1 MVARFALA
9 LPSMEA
15 TTSKTSSL
23 VSDAQARQYRE
34 EGWFVLERALA
45 EDQLEL
51 LRGFAQTAMSRADV
65 EMEAAGVDRLDL
77 NHRGRR
83 YFVSGLAK
91 QEPALHAFLF
101 GDLMAEICRAT
112 LGANAFQFVE
122 QFVIKGAD
130 KNSAFSWHQDSG
142 YVHEDHQPYLT
153 CWIALDDVTEENG
166 SVYLLPYSRAGVRSY
181 VKHFDDEVT
190 NDKVGYFGSDPGMPL
205 VVPAGSIACFS
216 SVVFHRSGPNLTQDL
231 RRVYLA
237 QYSSEVIRTKDGS
250 QAWEGFEEFL
260 RDGERVGR

>member
-1 MVARFALA
+1 
-9 LPSMEA
+9 ME
-15 TTSKTSSL
+15 TITHKTSS
-23 VSDAQARQYRE
+23 VVTEAQARQYRE
-34 EGWFVLERALA
+34 EGWFVLDRVLS

-51 LRGFAQTAMSRADV
+51 LRGFAQTAIHRADA
-65 EMEAAGVDRLDL
+65 EMDAAGVDMLGL

-83 YFVSGLAK
+83 YFVSGMAK
-91 QEPALHAFLF
+91 QEPLLRSFLF
-101 GDLMAEICRAT
+101 GDLMADICRAT
-112 LGANAFQFVE
+112 LGLDAFQFVE
-122 QFVIKGAD
+122 QFVIKSAD

-142 YVHEDHQPYLT
+142 FVHEDHEPYLT

-181 VKHFDDEVT
+181 VKHFHDEAT
-190 NDKVGYFGSDPGMPL
+190 NDKVGYFGDDPGLPL

-237 QYSSEVIRTKDGS
+237 QYSPEVIRTKDGS
-250 QAWEGFEEFL
+250 RAWEGFEEFL
-260 RDGERVGR
+260 RKGERVGQ